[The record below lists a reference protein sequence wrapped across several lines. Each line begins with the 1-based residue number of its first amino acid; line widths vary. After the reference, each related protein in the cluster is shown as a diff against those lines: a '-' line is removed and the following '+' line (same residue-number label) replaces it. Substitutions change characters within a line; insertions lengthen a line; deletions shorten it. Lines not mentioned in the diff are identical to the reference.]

1 MRHLSGPC
9 SVAHDRAVNAR
20 SVPCVRRSRDV
31 VCQAGTLP
39 GIFERSAWLE
49 SLKSRS
55 NRAPVVAGPFRRTAL
70 RVPTRFMIVSPT
82 PSSALE
88 SWQRTRR
95 PNSSSRAKM
104 VGSGRRTPTGTIRA
118 GEVDAAHNR
127 MRCQRREQRF
137 TMEQTL
143 GLPRI
148 QYGAARFAYVRWSA
162 PNDHNPSHV
171 GRRRLCSMP
180 GLCSSPTT

>member
-1 MRHLSGPC
+1 
-9 SVAHDRAVNAR
+9 
-20 SVPCVRRSRDV
+20 
-31 VCQAGTLP
+31 
-39 GIFERSAWLE
+39 
-49 SLKSRS
+49 
-55 NRAPVVAGPFRRTAL
+55 
-70 RVPTRFMIVSPT
+70 
-82 PSSALE
+82 
-88 SWQRTRR
+88 
-95 PNSSSRAKM
+95 M

-162 PNDHNPSHV
+162 PNGQERTAAS
-171 GRRRLCSMP
+171 GALGEGTWQAR
-180 GLCSSPTT
+180 